1 MIIGTFQHENGI
13 YAGSVPS
20 IAGSSPVRLAPTDK
34 KGVDYAVTLAGAGTE
49 LGVAWKK
56 TSSKG
61 NEYLSVKLDAPNLP
75 AAVNCALIKQAEGF
89 ALIWNRREPVPV
101 EEEEA
106 AAA

>member
-13 YAGSVPS
+13 YAGTVPS

-34 KGVDYAVTLAGAGTE
+34 KGVDYAVTLAGAE

-56 TSSKG
+56 TSGKG

-75 AAVNCALIKQAEGF
+75 AAVNCALIRQAEGF
-89 ALIWNRREPVPV
+89 ALIWNRREAA